1 MIRAFPR
8 LLAFFL
14 VPFLLYVV
22 WLLVRRENP
31 LVVDRWTR
39 RVLVPLVGAGLACVI
54 LGLVVY
60 GLTAPRYEGGY
71 LPAHVEDGR
80 IVPGRMR

>member
-1 MIRAFPR
+1 MIRALPD
-8 LLAFFL
+8 LLVFFL
-14 VPFLLYVV
+14 VPFALYLI
-22 WLLVRRENP
+22 WLVARWENP

-39 RVLVPLVGAGLACVI
+39 KVLVPLSLAGLGCV
-54 LGLVVY
+54 LAGLVVV
-60 GLTAPRYEGGY
+60 GLSAPRYEGAY